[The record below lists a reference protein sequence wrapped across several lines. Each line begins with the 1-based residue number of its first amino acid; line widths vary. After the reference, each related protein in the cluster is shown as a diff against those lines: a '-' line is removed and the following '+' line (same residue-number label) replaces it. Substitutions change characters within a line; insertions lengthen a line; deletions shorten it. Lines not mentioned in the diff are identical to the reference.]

1 MQNAE
6 ITEEHMIKELL
17 TAHPQP
23 SAGFAV
29 IDREGVR
36 VIHE

>member
-6 ITEEHMIKELL
+6 IKEEHMIKELL